1 MIKKIRLFLIVF
13 IASFQVFSQWTYF
26 EANASSGLTQFYL
39 DPQENILYI
48 GDIEGFRFYNIDTD
62 IWTDITEDGVIGKET
77 RCITSH
83 PSVAGRIVTGRVD
96 PWFKGYMGLTNDW
109 GNTEEQVFESD
120 GGVIQDV
127 KFCPTNPDIMY
138 ACGWSDITPGD
149 LLKSVDGGQSWSQ
162 LSGYIHQAMTEV
174 ALHPT
179 NPDILY
185 VSGDAKITKSIDGG
199 NSWSVSNAG
208 LPSNYGVYCVSINPF
223 NPEELLCSNDIGLY
237 KTTDAGASWIM
248 KKNVSVSFIS
258 YNPVYQNYVAAITF
272 SPYTVF
278 LSSDAG
284 ETWNDITNSFPGQDM
299 RDVVFSK
306 DGTELYVLS
315 KYGFYSTNIDF
326 TGITQTYSN
335 PNFHFTNYPNP
346 FKDFTTITYT
356 LTNSNDAVEIRI
368 ENNLGQEISRIKSMP
383 NAKGNNAYQLNRLD
397 IQGKALTSGLYYCS
411 MYVNGDKKATIKL
424 IVI

>member
-1 MIKKIRLFLIVF
+1 MIKKIRLLLIVF
-13 IASFQVFSQWTYF
+13 ITSFQVFSQWTYF
-26 EANASSGLTQFYL
+26 EANSSAGLTQFYI

-48 GDIEGFRFYNIDTD
+48 GDIEGFRFYNIDTGV
-62 IWTDITEDGVIGKET
+62 WTDITDDGVIGKET
-77 RCITSH
+77 RCITSQ
-83 PSVAGRIVTGRVD
+83 PSVPGRIVTGRVNA
-96 PWFKGYMGLTNDW
+96 WFKGYMGLTNDW
-109 GNTEEQVFESD
+109 GTTEEQVFESD

-127 KFCPTNPDIMY
+127 KFCPENPDIMY
-138 ACGWSDITPGD
+138 ACGWSDVTPGD

-162 LSGYIHQAMTEV
+162 LFHYIHHAMTEV

-199 NSWSVSNAG
+199 NSWTESNAG

-315 KYGFYSTNIDF
+315 KYGFYSTSIDF
-326 TGITQTYSN
+326 TGITQMYSN
-335 PNFHFTNYPNP
+335 SNFHFTNYPNP
-346 FKDFTTITYT
+346 FKDFTTIHYT
-356 LTNSNDAVEIRI
+356 LTESNADVEIRI
-368 ENNLGQEISRIKSMP
+368 DNNLGQEISRIRSIP
-383 NAKGNNAYQLNRLD
+383 NAKGNNTYQLNRLN
-397 IQGKALTSGLYYCS
+397 IQGKTLVSGVYYCS
-411 MYVNGDKKATIKL
+411 IYVNGDKKATKKL